1 MGRCPWVGAEPLE
14 RPAVQH
20 VGSGLA
26 ANPIV
31 MMQGIDQAS
40 REGERDDAAGT
51 IAAQEFHPR
60 SFHRLANIFP
70 LIEGA
75 EFDELVASV
84 SANGLRDPIILH
96 EGMILDGRHRYRAC
110 VAAGVVPRFELLQ
123 EGSNALQYVID
134 RNLRRRHLNDN
145 QRASV
150 AAKIANLSRG
160 RPPEENGPIGLINI
174 GKSAKLMNVAPRQ
187 VRRARAVHERGV
199 SELADAL
206 DRGEIAV
213 SAAEKIARLPQEQ
226 QPKETARALPNGT
239 RAIIASRQEP
249 KDSLDYFPTPPWAT
263 RVLIERIFPRLG
275 RPAMRIAWE
284 PACGEGHM
292 AEVLAEYF
300 SDVQATD
307 IFDYG
312 YGDVP
317 IDFLTEDAGV
327 APDWII
333 TNPPFGEKSEQFV
346 LRALDLAN
354 VGVAMFVRLQWL
366 ETNGRYERIFRD
378 RPPTLIAFFAERVN
392 LCKGRWEPDGST
404 ATAYI
409 WLIWVKGMA
418 PRAPFWIP
426 PGQREALTRPDDAD
440 RFTAHP
446 VIRTARLPA
455 PNNVSEIAVPIDDNL
470 NGIPLFLQR
479 GHPVSIFKAST

>member
-1 MGRCPWVGAEPLE
+1 MQLIGI
-14 RPAVQH
+14 
-20 VGSGLA
+20 GLA
-26 ANPIV
+26 ANAIV
-31 MMQGIDQAS
+31 MTMHRIGK
-40 REGERDDAAGT
+40 RDDSATTNAAE
-51 IAAQEFHPR
+51 EFRSR
-60 SFHRLANIFP
+60 SFHSLASIFP
-70 LIEGA
+70 LLEGA
-75 EFDELVASV
+75 DFDELVASIGT
-84 SANGLRDPIILH
+84 NGLRDPIILH
-96 EGMILDGRHRYRAC
+96 EGAILDGRNRYRAC
-110 VAAGVVPRFELLQ
+110 LAAGAEPRFELLP
-123 EGSNALQYVID
+123 GGTNALQYVID

-150 AAKIANLSRG
+150 AAKIAKLSRG
-160 RPPEENGPIGLINI
+160 GDRSKPPNGGLSIE
-174 GKSAKLMNVAPRQ
+174 KSAEIMNVAPRQ
-187 VRRARAVHERGV
+187 AERARVVHQHGV
-199 SELADAL
+199 LELADAL

-213 SAAEKIARLPQEQ
+213 FTAEKIARLPKEQ
-226 QPKETARALPNGT
+226 QPKEIARALPSGT
-239 RAIIASRQEP
+239 RAIMASRQEP
-249 KDSLDYFPTPPWAT
+249 DDSLDYFPTPPWAV
-263 RVLIERIFPRLG
+263 RVLIERVFPLLG
-275 RPAMRIAWE
+275 RPAMTTAWE

-312 YGDVP
+312 YGDAP

-327 APDWII
+327 TPDWII
-333 TNPPFGEKSEQFV
+333 SNPPFREKSEQFV

-366 ETNGRYERIFRD
+366 ETNGRYERVFRD

-392 LCKGRWEPDGST
+392 LCKGRWEPTGST

-409 WLIWVKGMA
+409 WLVWVKSMA

-446 VIRTARLPA
+446 VIRKARPPA
-455 PNNVSEIAVPIDDNL
+455 TNIVSEIAVPLDDDL
-470 NGIPLFLQR
+470 GIPKFLLRNPDNTLKFPTALRQDR
-479 GHPVSIFKAST
+479 L